1 MALVAVCGAVAVT
14 LVLMAMAV
22 MVMTA
27 AAAVAM
33 NMLGMGMLVPLVA
46 MRLLPMRRLPMRLM
60 PMGVLMAVVVMVVR
74 VAVIVAVMVMTV
86 VMMVVPAAAVIAM
99 SVVMDLLLRLERA
112 LDRRHGAALPTHELG
127 QSGIIRDIERVRR
140 HFRRDVIAAEMPG
153 EAHQPQRVL
162 GADLQQALRRGLD
175 LHEAAIVELQ
185 RIAVVQRCRL
195 VQIDREFEPARRLHG
210 NAATVAILI
219 SEAERI
225 DDTLGADGGPA
236 NDGSGAKHVR

>member
-14 LVLMAMAV
+14 LVLIAVAV

-27 AAAVAM
+27 AAAVAV
-33 NMLGMGMLVPLVA
+33 NVLGMGMLVLLVA
-46 MRLLPMRRLPMRLM
+46 MRLLPMRLM

-175 LHEAAIVELQ
+175 LHEAAILELQ
-185 RIAVVQRCRL
+185 RIAVVQRSRL

-210 NAATVAILI
+210 NAAAVAILI

-225 DDTLGADGGPA
+225 DDALGADGGPA